1 MRQSTE
7 CYSSSTPH
15 WWGSWDMWLQRMS
28 VRFTCCGTSCLCLSS
43 DFSRPPVPSVYWL
56 LQRACPP
63 SVPSATAPGETAA
76 TDGRDVCGGA
86 VVAATPRWLGRL
98 AALQHQG
105 FFLFFFLFFAR
116 GDAERFLT
124 QKKWLLMTLNL
135 RSCIERS
142 AEGLCEPISQS
153 LCRISSGKSGFL
165 NLRLHVSPWIHW
177 LLHNRRVWS
186 VPRGRCSLLL
196 LCNKPL
202 ADGYQ

>member
-105 FFLFFFLFFAR
+105 FFFFCFVFCPWR
-116 GDAERFLT
+116 CWKVSD

>member
-1 MRQSTE
+1 MA
-7 CYSSSTPH
+7 STPH
-15 WWGSWDMWLQRMS
+15 RWGSWDMWLQWMS
-28 VRFTCCGTSCLCLSS
+28 VRFTWCGTSCLCLSS

-76 TDGRDVCGGA
+76 TDGRGVGGGA
-86 VVAATPRWLGRL
+86 VVAATPRWLGQL
-98 AALQHQG
+98 AALQHQ
-105 FFLFFFLFFAR
+105 LFFR

-124 QKKWLLMTLNL
+124 KKKWLLMTLNL

-142 AEGLCEPISQS
+142 AEGLREPISQS

>member
-105 FFLFFFLFFAR
+105 FFLFFLFFAR

>member
-7 CYSSSTPH
+7 CYSSSTLH

-76 TDGRDVCGGA
+76 TDGRDICGGA

-105 FFLFFFLFFAR
+105 FFLFFCFLPVEMLKGFWPKKVTVDDLKSEILHRKVGRGSLWTDLSESMQNFF
-116 GDAERFLT
+116 GEV
-124 QKKWLLMTLNL
+124 
-135 RSCIERS
+135 
-142 AEGLCEPISQS
+142 
-153 LCRISSGKSGFL
+153 GF
-165 NLRLHVSPWIHW
+165 S
-177 LLHNRRVWS
+177 
-186 VPRGRCSLLL
+186 
-196 LCNKPL
+196 
-202 ADGYQ
+202 

>member
-15 WWGSWDMWLQRMS
+15 WWGSWDMWLQWIS

-76 TDGRDVCGGA
+76 TDGRGVCGGA

-98 AALQHQG
+98 AALQHQVLFC
-105 FFLFFFLFFAR
+105 FFPWR
-116 GDAERFLT
+116 CWKVSD
-124 QKKWLLMTLNL
+124 QKKVTVDDLKSEILH
-135 RSCIERS
+135 RKVGR
-142 AEGLCEPISQS
+142 GS
-153 LCRISSGKSGFL
+153 LWTDLSESMQNFFGEVGF
-165 NLRLHVSPWIHW
+165 S
-177 LLHNRRVWS
+177 
-186 VPRGRCSLLL
+186 
-196 LCNKPL
+196 
-202 ADGYQ
+202 

>member
-1 MRQSTE
+1 
-7 CYSSSTPH
+7 
-15 WWGSWDMWLQRMS
+15 MS

-76 TDGRDVCGGA
+76 TDGRNVCGGA

-105 FFLFFFLFFAR
+105 FFCFFVFCPWR
-116 GDAERFLT
+116 CWKVSD

>member
-105 FFLFFFLFFAR
+105 FFFCLFFAR

-142 AEGLCEPISQS
+142 AEGLCEPISESMQNFF
-153 LCRISSGKSGFL
+153 GEVGF
-165 NLRLHVSPWIHW
+165 S
-177 LLHNRRVWS
+177 
-186 VPRGRCSLLL
+186 
-196 LCNKPL
+196 
-202 ADGYQ
+202 